1 MAPAGP
7 IEQLVGAKFDYARLD
22 EPGLVRLRL
31 NSIALRVQR
40 QAAGVN
46 VVYVRDGA
54 IKRVIG
60 THCVLA
66 CYNMIIPYLLPEL
79 PETQKAALHQLV
91 KIPLV
96 YTTVALRNWRAF
108 ERLGINGVSCPG
120 SYFSS
125 FRLFPGPQIGA
136 SSGPRSSDDPIMVHM
151 LRTPCQP
158 GLPTERDQ
166 HRAGRAELLGTSIE
180 TFERHVRDQLDR
192 ALKAGGFDAQR
203 DIAAI
208 IVNRWPHGYA
218 YEYNPLYD
226 PWDIPESE
234 QPHVIGRQRFG
245 PIVIANSDS
254 GAAAYTDSAI
264 DQAHRAVGELLSA

>member
-1 MAPAGP
+1 
-7 IEQLVGAKFDYARLD
+7 LVGAKFDYHKLD
-22 EPGLVRLRL
+22 NPGQRVGIRL
-31 NSIALRVQR
+31 NSVVVRVQR
-40 QAAGVN
+40 REPGVDVTYVQA
-46 VVYVRDGA
+46 GA
-54 IKRVIG
+54 MKRVSA

-79 PETQKAALHQLV
+79 PEKQKAALHDLV

-96 YTTVALRNWRAF
+96 YTSVALRNWTAF
-108 ERLGINGVSCPG
+108 DRLGISAVSCPG
-120 SYFSS
+120 SYFAS

-136 SSGPRSSDDPIMVHM
+136 LSGPRTPADPIMVHM
-151 LRTPCQP
+151 LRTPCLP
-158 GLPTERDQ
+158 GAPTERDQ
-166 HRAGRAELLGTSIE
+166 HRAGRMELLGTSIE
-180 TFERHVRDQLDR
+180 TFEGHVRDQLGR
-192 ALKAGGFDAQR
+192 SLKGGGFDAQR

-226 PWDIPESE
+226 PWDNPESE

-245 PIVIANSDS
+245 PITIANSDS

-264 DQAHRAVGELLSA
+264 DQAHRAVSELLSG